1 LEFDV
6 VSRMT
11 SDSREASAAV
21 EERLPEEDRGAAR
34 KRERDEPRENKSPSP
49 PAKQPRKE
57 EKEKDKDRKRD
68 EKDRKSGRKDKKDD
82 KEREKEKDKKR
93 SEKDKDRKDK
103 DRKRR
108 SRSRSTDRKEKKKD
122 RKERDDHANGDV
134 EDGEVKE
141 EVPPPPPKILTE
153 REKTRLKIMEE
164 MKVREEAEEA
174 GAEVAVGDDPVWCI
188 TKAQEEQPSRHCPYL
203 DTIDRTVLDFDF
215 EKLCSISLSHLNVY
229 ACMVCGKYF
238 QGRGTNTHA
247 YTHSLDTD
255 HRVFLNL
262 QTLKFFC
269 LPDNYEVVDP
279 SLDDIKYVLKPHF
292 SDQLI
297 KSLNGWSRAVR
308 AYDDSTYYPG
318 VVGLN
323 NIKEND
329 YENAILHAFSHVTP
343 LRDYFLKEDN
353 YASIKRPP
361 GDKLQELTRRFGELI
376 RKLWNTKAF
385 KAHVSPH
392 EMLQAIVLCSEKKF
406 QFTKQGDA
414 AEFMN
419 FLLNTLHQAL
429 NGTAKTNSSIVY
441 KTFRGRMR
449 VFTRKVP
456 PVDASEDQRRMLMQ
470 LPEYQEETKE
480 QPFLFLS
487 LDLPAAPLYR
497 DELMQNIIPQ
507 VPLHVLLQ
515 KFNGQTEKEY
525 KTYNEN
531 FLKRFELLA
540 LPQYLII
547 SYKRFHKNQWFVEKN
562 PTIVNFPISNVDLYE
577 CVAEDK
583 KASLK
588 YTTYDL
594 LANIIHDGPPETG
607 GRYRTQILHAGT
619 WKWFEMEDLHV
630 KDILPQMI
638 TLAESYIQIWKLNTE
653 KTREQRM
660 EEIAPESELNII
672 AN

>member
-1 LEFDV
+1 
-6 VSRMT
+6 MT
-11 SDSREASAAV
+11 SDSREASAPV
-21 EERLPEEDRGAAR
+21 EERSAEEEHGKSR
-34 KRERDEPRENKSPSP
+34 KREREETRENKSPSP
-49 PAKQPRKE
+49 PAKHSRKE
-57 EKEKDKDRKRD
+57 EKEKDRKKED
-68 EKDRKSGRKDKKDD
+68 KDRKSSRKDKKDD
-82 KEREKEKDKKR
+82 KEREKDKKR

-108 SRSRSTDRKEKKKD
+108 SRSRSTDRKDKKRD
-122 RKERDDHANGDV
+122 RKEKDENGDV
-134 EDGEVKE
+134 EEGEVKE
-141 EVPPPPPKILTE
+141 EAPPPPEPRPLTE
-153 REKTRLKIMEE
+153 REKARLKLIEE
-164 MKVREEAEEA
+164 MQAKEESVTT
-174 GAEVAVGDDPVWCI
+174 VAPMDDPVWCAK
-188 TKAQEEQPSRHCPYL
+188 KAQEEKPSRHCPYL

-269 LPDNYEVVDP
+269 LPDNYEVTDP

-297 KSLNGWSRAVR
+297 KSLNGWTRSVR
-308 AYDDSTYYPG
+308 ALDDSTYYPG

-323 NIKEND
+323 NIKAND
-329 YENAILHAFSHVTP
+329 YENVILHAFSHVPP

-353 YASIKRPP
+353 YAAIKRPP

-419 FLLNTLHQAL
+419 FLLNTMHSAL

-487 LDLPAAPLYR
+487 LDLPPTPLYR

-531 FLKRFELLA
+531 FMKRFELLS
-540 LPQYLII
+540 LPLYLII

-577 CVAEDK
+577 CVAADK
-583 KASLK
+583 QATIK

-594 LANIIHDGPPETG
+594 LANIIHDGPPEQ
-607 GRYRTQILHAGT
+607 GRYRTQLHHTGST
-619 WKWFEMEDLHV
+619 KWFELEDLHV

-660 EEIAPESELNII
+660 EEVAPEGDLSTITN
-672 AN
+672 